1 MAQSSSAA
9 LRQAIQ
15 DTSSSNSGYMMALD
29 TATILAAETADLAA
43 AFDQIDQGANVQDFT
58 FVLNTVNEV
67 DATA

>member
-29 TATILAAETADLAA
+29 TATILASETADLAA
-43 AFDQIDQGANVQDFT
+43 AFDQIDQGADVRDFT